1 MMMMTPGQ
9 PVQMKLSP
17 TSASQTRLQAKAS
30 LSISIISINIII
42 TIVIILIIL
51 IMTNIIV
58 NIIIIIKKANRK
70 LWYHCQPV
78 STLWQNGKLGK
89 VSSQENFDTMRGH
102 QAGRIHI

>member
-42 TIVIILIIL
+42 TIVII
-51 IMTNIIV
+51 MMNIIV

-70 LWYHCQPV
+70 VWYHCQPV